1 MNNTIVFRSCLYV
14 PGHKPHL
21 FPKAVDGECDAIMLD
36 LEDAVPADR
45 KDYATSAVAE
55 ILSEPISKPT
65 FVRVNSI
72 ASSRTESEIQAICK
86 PGLRGVRL
94 PKCTQR
100 EDIQAVDRWL
110 TECGSS
116 AVIHPLLES
125 ADAIERAY
133 ELATASPRI
142 SMMGLGEADLQAHL
156 GTQADGATM
165 DTSRAKVIIA
175 SRAAELASPAQSVY
189 PQICDL
195 VGLRTSS
202 IYGRKLGF
210 VGRMC
215 IHPNQVPIIHEV
227 YTPSKAEIAEA
238 TEVCAAAD
246 NAVAKRASVVLTES
260 GRFVGPPLV
269 AIARRTLQLAHNVIP
284 PW

>member
-45 KDYATSAVAE
+45 KDYATSAVADC
-55 ILSEPISKPT
+55 LD
-65 FVRVNSI
+65 FSI

-100 EDIQAVDRWL
+100 EDIQAVDLWL

-269 AIARRTLQLAHNVIP
+269 AIARRTLQLAHNVTKEG
-284 PW
+284 